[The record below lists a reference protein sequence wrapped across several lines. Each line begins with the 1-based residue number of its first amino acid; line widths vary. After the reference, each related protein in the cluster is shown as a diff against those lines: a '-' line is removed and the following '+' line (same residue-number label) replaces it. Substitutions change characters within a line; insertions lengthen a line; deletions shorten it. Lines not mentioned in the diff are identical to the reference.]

1 MIAGMAAVGVAAFF
15 KFDGCAGDHCSHAG
29 VEGFRMHKESFNEMG
44 YVKVF
49 VLETIL
55 ALGCHP
61 RPCTV

>member
-1 MIAGMAAVGVAAFF
+1 MAAVGVAAFF
-15 KFDGCAGDHCSHAG
+15 KFDGCAGTHCSHAG

-55 ALGCHP
+55 ALG
-61 RPCTV
+61 